1 MSRVRRNVY
10 FEHAHDKRLSELA
23 AMKGVSVSGIVA
35 TAVTAFLSP
44 EGDRGEAIAKRLD
57 RLSRQFERL
66 ERDQTILIETLALF
80 VRYFLTVSTPVPESH
95 LAAAKAQGQA
105 RFAQFIEQLGRRL
118 VRGHSLVRE
127 LAEIEAAPRMDDAA
141 KTAPAAQGES
151 V

>member
-1 MSRVRRNVY
+1 MSRVRRNLY
-10 FEHAHDKRLSELA
+10 FEREHDRRLTELA

-35 TAVTAFLSP
+35 AAVAAFLSP

-66 ERDQTILIETLALF
+66 ERDQTILIETVALF
-80 VRYFLTVSTPVPESH
+80 VRYFLTVSTPLPESH

-127 LAEIEAAPRMDDAA
+127 LAEIEPEPQIDEAPQ
-141 KTAPAAQGES
+141 TAPAAQGES
-151 V
+151 A